1 MRMAS
6 SEGPIR
12 TVVIVGGGTA
22 GWMTAAALAW
32 AFRGR
37 VTVRLIESAEIGT
50 VGVGEATIPHIRSFN
65 ERLGLDERDFMTR
78 TRATFKL
85 GIEFC
90 GWGRA
95 GDAYIHPFGAYG
107 SAIGG
112 IPFHHHWLRRR
123 LAGEAAPIGDYSLPV
138 VAASLNRFSPPV
150 QERRSLLSTF
160 SYAYQ
165 FDAGLYAGY
174 LREYA
179 ERRGAVRTEG
189 KIVHVEASP
198 QGDAIRAVTLAD
210 GQVIR
215 GDLFIDCSGF
225 RGLLIEQTLRSGYED
240 WSRWL
245 PCDSAVAVPCETAGS
260 WTPYTRATADAYGWR
275 WRIPLQHRVGNGYVF
290 CSRFLEADAA
300 TEVLMRNLEGRPLGE
315 PRVLRFVT
323 GKRRRQWI
331 GNCIAIGLASGFL
344 EPLESTSIHL
354 IQLAITHLLE
364 LFPDARPDPL
374 DAQEFNRVMDREYAR
389 VRDFLILHYH
399 ATERADSPFWD
410 HCRTMQVPE
419 SLAYAIELFR
429 ERGTLVTYR
438 EGCFLEP
445 SWIAVYLGQ
454 RIVPRRYD
462 PLADTLPPEQLAAQL
477 QALRRSVHEAARSM
491 PDHRAFIER
500 YCRAPPP
507 AAAAGSGSGA

>member
-1 MRMAS
+1 
-6 SEGPIR
+6 
-12 TVVIVGGGTA
+12 VIVGGGTA

-32 AFRGR
+32 GLRGR
-37 VTVRLIESAEIGT
+37 VAVRLIESSEIGT

-65 ERLGLDERDFMTR
+65 QRLGLDERDFLAR

-85 GIEFC
+85 GIEFR

-95 GDAYIHPFGAYG
+95 GDSYIHPFGAYG

-112 IPFHHHWLRRR
+112 VAFHHHWLRRR
-123 LAGEAAPIGDYSLPV
+123 LAGDATPIDDYSLPI

-150 QERRSLLSTF
+150 ADHRSLLSTY

-165 FDAGLYAGY
+165 FDAGLYAAY

-179 ERRGAVRTEG
+179 ERRGVVRTEG
-189 KIVHVEASP
+189 RIVHVEAAP
-198 QGDAIRAVTLAD
+198 DDEVIRAVTLAD
-210 GQVIR
+210 GQVIP

-225 RGLLIEQTLRSGYED
+225 RGLLIEQTLRAGYED
-240 WSRWL
+240 WSHWL
-245 PCDSAVAVPCETAGS
+245 PCDSAVAVPCETAGA

-300 TEVLMRNLEGRPLGE
+300 TEVLMRNLEGPPLAE
-315 PRVLRFVT
+315 PRLLRFAT

-331 GNCIAIGLASGFL
+331 GNCVAIGLASGFL

-364 LFPDARPDPL
+364 LFPDGSQDPL
-374 DAQEFNRVMDREYAR
+374 AAAEFNRVMSLEYER

-399 ATERADSPFWD
+399 ATERADTAFWN

-419 SLAYAIELFR
+419 SLSYAMELFR
-429 ERGTLVTYR
+429 ERGTLVNYR

-462 PLADTLPPEQLAAQL
+462 PLADALPAERLIGLL
-477 QALRRSVHEAARSM
+477 QSLRRGVHDAARSM

-500 YCRAPPP
+500 YCLAPSPG
-507 AAAAGSGSGA
+507 AALGSSSSV